1 MSLYLEIVIGMQAI
15 GPDIINYI
23 DQCQAKLLQLYSKQ
37 DILPWIT
44 LQNQKNEILVSMF
57 FQSSGHIMHYKNEI
71 MAEEEKALQTVQLIT
86 GIVGNS
92 KSIKLA

>member
-1 MSLYLEIVIGMQAI
+1 
-15 GPDIINYI
+15 
-23 DQCQAKLLQLYSKQ
+23 
-37 DILPWIT
+37 
-44 LQNQKNEILVSMF
+44 
-57 FQSSGHIMHYKNEI
+57 MHYKNEI